1 MCEKI
6 NANGINEDV
15 KRSLQVLDLLR
26 CSKSIFW
33 ARRPGGGGAF
43 LGETPEIPKQR
54 RFGGNKSWLRCG
66 AEQRG
71 WGRELLSS
79 GCFQL
84 CPAAPPSPSPEQIPL
99 LPLPAHLHR
108 GFLLLPAPPDRGG
121 RGCWVLWVTWNRKR
135 TPGNEPSNANSVG
148 SVDFIP

>member
-1 MCEKI
+1 MCGKI
-6 NANGINEDV
+6 NANGINGGV

-84 CPAAPPSPSPEQIPL
+84 CPAAPPGHPCSSQPLSRADSSPAPPSPSPQGIPAAPSPSRPWGQRVLGFVGDMEQEEDT
-99 LPLPAHLHR
+99 R
-108 GFLLLPAPPDRGG
+108 
-121 RGCWVLWVTWNRKR
+121 
-135 TPGNEPSNANSVG
+135 E
-148 SVDFIP
+148 